1 MTTRLLLAAFAALP
15 LLAYAADTPEPARVV
30 RAPSVNERMAAAR
43 KAIDAKDWS
52 RAMTELNAAARDDP
66 RNADVH
72 NLMGYTYRKRA
83 SPDLPKSIEQYNM
96 ALQIDPRHKYAHEYL
111 GEAYLMDKK
120 PQEAEKHLAALEQ
133 ICGNKS
139 CEEYTDLAKSIAD
152 YKTRN

>member
-1 MTTRLLLAAFAALP
+1 MMMRYLLAVLAALP
-15 LLAYAADTPEPARVV
+15 VLAYSSDTPEPARVV
-30 RAPSVNERMAAAR
+30 RAPSVNERMATAR
-43 KAIDAKDWS
+43 KAIDSKDWS
-52 RAMTELNAAARDDP
+52 RAIRELDAAAQEDP

-72 NLMGYTYRKRA
+72 NLLGYSYRKRA
-83 SPDLPKSIEQYNM
+83 SPDLPKSIEHYKM

>member
-1 MTTRLLLAAFAALP
+1 MTIRLLLAALAALP
-15 LLAYAADTPEPARVV
+15 VLAYSADTPEPARVV

-52 RAMTELNAAARDDP
+52 RAITELNAAERDDP

-72 NLMGYTYRKRA
+72 NLLGYSYRKRP
-83 SPDLPKSIEQYNM
+83 SPDLPKAIEHYNT
-96 ALQIDPRHKYAHEYL
+96 ALRIDPRHKYAHEYL

-120 PQEAEKHLAALEQ
+120 PEEAQKHLVALEQ

-152 YKTRN
+152 YKTKN